1 MIKILIYNDL
11 LRSVK
16 DKKAMLLSFLL
27 PIVLISLFALG
38 YGGGGGGGSDKVQSM
53 VFCDEDSTA
62 LSMQLQKAL
71 ELKKGLKLICRQ
83 REAGKKLVLDG
94 DVPSLFIIGKGFA
107 DSVASGGKKP
117 MEFFYD
123 ESREMEM
130 GLTQSAVMS
139 TVMPFVGQQGSKG
152 QIHKFLDEKY
162 GDEMPQE
169 MLDEIQHDIDGEF
182 NSGNLDMIGSGS
194 SLIAKALSVKAGMPW
209 GIIQAF
215 AGTTVMMLLF
225 SMTSL
230 GSSIIRE
237 QESGTLKRL
246 LYSPVKPWQIIA
258 AKLGSGFVFS
268 LIQMMILVLFTWGA
282 FSLDVFRNFGGLLLI
297 SLGTVFAAT
306 GFGVFIASIAR
317 SQKQVESI
325 SLITILVM
333 SALGGSMIPLFLF
346 PPLLKTVAMFT
357 INYWA
362 IDGFYDVLGRDV
374 GVMANL
380 SNFAMLLLFGMV
392 TSAIA
397 IAIFTR
403 RLKNDL

>member
-1 MIKILIYNDL
+1 
-11 LRSVK
+11 
-16 DKKAMLLSFLL
+16 
-27 PIVLISLFALG
+27 
-38 YGGGGGGGSDKVQSM
+38 
-53 VFCDEDSTA
+53 
-62 LSMQLQKAL
+62 
-71 ELKKGLKLICRQ
+71 
-83 REAGKKLVLDG
+83 
-94 DVPSLFIIGKGFA
+94 
-107 DSVASGGKKP
+107 
-117 MEFFYD
+117 
-123 ESREMEM
+123 
-130 GLTQSAVMS
+130 
-139 TVMPFVGQQGSKG
+139 
-152 QIHKFLDEKY
+152 
-162 GDEMPQE
+162 
-169 MLDEIQHDIDGEF
+169 
-182 NSGNLDMIGSGS
+182 
-194 SLIAKALSVKAGMPW
+194 
-209 GIIQAF
+209 
-215 AGTTVMMLLF
+215 
-225 SMTSL
+225 
-230 GSSIIRE
+230 
-237 QESGTLKRL
+237 
-246 LYSPVKPWQIIA
+246 
-258 AKLGSGFVFS
+258 
-268 LIQMMILVLFTWGA
+268 MILVLFTWGA

-380 SNFAMLLLFGMV
+380 SNFAILLLFGMV

>member
-1 MIKILIYNDL
+1 MIKTLIYNDL

-27 PIVLISLFALG
+27 PIVLISLFALV
-38 YGGGGGGGSDKVQSM
+38 YGGFGGNSSDKVQNI

-71 ELKKGLKLICRQ
+71 DEEKGLKLIYRQ
-83 REAGKKLVLDG
+83 REAGEKLVLDG
-94 DVPSLFIIGKGFA
+94 EVPSMFFIGKGFA
-107 DSVASGGKKP
+107 DSVASGGEKP

-152 QIHKFLDEKY
+152 QIHQFLDKKY
-162 GDEMPQE
+162 GGEMPQE
-169 MLDEIQHDIDGEF
+169 MLDEIHHDIEDEF
-182 NSGNLDMIGSGS
+182 SSGNLDILGSGS
-194 SLIAKALSVKAGMPW
+194 SLIATALSVKAGMPW
-209 GIIQAF
+209 GLIQAF

-225 SMTSL
+225 SMTSM

-237 QESGTLKRL
+237 REGGTLKRL

-268 LIQMMILVLFTWGA
+268 SIQMMILIIFTWLV

-306 GFGVFIASIAR
+306 GFGIFIASIAR
-317 SQKQVESI
+317 SQKQVESL

-346 PPLLKTVAMFT
+346 PTFLKNVAMFT

-374 GVMANL
+374 GLIANL
-380 SNFAMLLLFGMV
+380 GNFAVLLLFGLV

-403 RLKNDL
+403 RLKSDL